1 MNEQNTIKINKISLI
16 SVIAHSMLL
25 SYDELLGNSTERML
39 NTSNLT
45 LPIPVLIVEDDMVMQ
60 QRLKTILVGIGYEEE
75 FLLFSNNLTDA
86 INIIDQ
92 QPVSFAIV
100 DLGLPDGNGISFI
113 EQLRQND
120 PTSLI
125 LVFSGWTTQSSII
138 QAIQAGATG
147 YVLKERDNFEVT
159 LSINSL
165 LRGGAPIDPFIAQ
178 HILSKMVDI
187 PKKIELTD
195 DKHILSS
202 RELEIL
208 QLVADGL
215 SNKEIAEKIHIS
227 RYTVECHIK
236 HIYRKLSVSGRAKAV
251 NIARDIGIL

>member
-1 MNEQNTIKINKISLI
+1 MNT
-16 SVIAHSMLL
+16 AH
-25 SYDELLGNSTERML
+25 
-39 NTSNLT
+39 LT
-45 LPIPVLIVEDDMVMQ
+45 LPIPVLIVEDDGVMQ
-60 QRLKTILVGIGYEEE
+60 KRLKTILLSLGYEEE
-75 FLLFSNNLTDA
+75 YLLFTNTLQSAVEL
-86 INIIDQ
+86 INQ
-92 QPVSFAIV
+92 QPISFALV

-113 EQLRQND
+113 EQLRAQD

-125 LVFSGWTTQSSII
+125 LVFSGWTTPSSII
-138 QAIQAGATG
+138 SAIQAGATG

-159 LSINSL
+159 LSISSL

-178 HILSKMVDI
+178 HILAQMVSS
-187 PKKIELTD
+187 PKKVEATEE
-195 DKHILSS
+195 KNILSI

-208 QLVADGL
+208 QLVAEGL

-251 NIARDIGIL
+251 HTARDIGLLP